1 MRWSSLLFAILFVF
15 FLPLGAQARPSNHQN
30 NHGFM
35 NHKVGHHRPVAPHHQ
50 ASHLRRHLPPFPWP
64 VWEKYGVKKVQL
76 DSVNSPVAE
85 DVAKFQLTWKAKAP
99 IERAEYWFDMVPHRG
114 HLSRQKSQKVGLDK
128 VGDDQYIIGVPA
140 DTLSPGEHTLYLVI
154 VTKPWWKAAWQH
166 WLSRF
171 GLRQVDP
178 DFPRVVV
185 QSAFSIDAS
194 LEVPDPGEAGRQT
207 LAGIDSDN
215 DGIRDDIQRWINEKY
230 HNSPRSLAAA
240 KQEARDAQTVMLSSN
255 DKQKAIQAIFHS
267 FDSMHCM
274 ESIIGFNVEYQFSHQ
289 LKARMENTRDRI
301 EAGIHN
307 DGNFNGQFVEA
318 TGRSEWASKC
328 NFDVNS
334 LPQ

>member
-15 FLPLGAQARPSNHQN
+15 LAPLGAQARPSNHQD
-30 NHGFM
+30 NHKFM
-35 NHKVGHHRPVAPHHQ
+35 NHRASHHPLASHHPR
-50 ASHLRRHLPPFPWP
+50 SHLRRHLPPFPWP
-64 VWEKYGVKKVQL
+64 VWEKYGVKKAQL
-76 DSVNSPVAE
+76 DSTNSPVVE
-85 DVAKFQLTWKAKAP
+85 SVAKFQLTWKAKVP
-99 IERAEYWFDMVPHRG
+99 IERAEYWFDKVPHKG
-114 HLSRQKSQKVGLDK
+114 HLSRQTGEKVGLDK
-128 VGDDQYIIGVPA
+128 VGDDQYMVGVPA

-171 GLRQVDP
+171 GLRKVDP

-240 KQEARDAQTVMLSSN
+240 KQMARDAQNIVLMAN
-255 DKQKAIQAIFHS
+255 DKQASIKASYQS
-267 FDSMHCM
+267 FDSMSCM
-274 ESIIGFNVEYQFSHQ
+274 EYVIGFMPAGDFYHE
-289 LKARMENTRDRI
+289 LKARVENTRDRI
-301 EAGIHN
+301 EAGIHSQ
-307 DGNFNGQFVEA
+307 GNFNGQFVEA

-328 NFDVNS
+328 NFDVND